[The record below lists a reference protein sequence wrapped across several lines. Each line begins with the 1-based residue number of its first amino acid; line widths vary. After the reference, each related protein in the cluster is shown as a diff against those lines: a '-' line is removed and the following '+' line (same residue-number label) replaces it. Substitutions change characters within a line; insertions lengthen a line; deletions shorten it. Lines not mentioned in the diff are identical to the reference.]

1 MPVRIAGFTLLEVL
15 VAFIIASLALTALMR
30 AGASG
35 LAATRAATHYEQ
47 AISRAQSHLAAATH
61 GSALVPADNQGDDGG
76 GFHWRV
82 RITPIASTAIR
93 QLGTIPRQPLPVTL
107 YSVTVWISWQ
117 DGDTTRDVQ
126 LTTEQVG
133 AAG

>member
-1 MPVRIAGFTLLEVL
+1 MQTAGFTLLEVM
-15 VAFIIASLALTALMR
+15 VAFIIASLALAALMR

-35 LAATRAATHYEQ
+35 LAATRAATQYEQ
-47 AISRAQSHLAAATH
+47 AISRAQSRLDAATH
-61 GSALVPADNQGDDGG
+61 GSVLTPADNQGDDGG

-82 RITPIASTAIR
+82 RITPVASTAIR
-93 QLGTIPRQPLPVTL
+93 QLGTIPRPPLPVTL
-107 YSVTVWISWQ
+107 YAVTVWISWQ

-133 AAG
+133 ATG